1 MIGRLLAAAAFSAVL
16 TGTALAQMAAPPAS
30 NPTASPSAN
39 DASHAVGSPTPLNSS
54 QPATSKPA
62 PSNPTMSQHSAAG
75 SGMSA
80 TKQTAQGHEQENGVA
95 DKLNACEAKPMTERQ
110 ACFDAATRR

>member
-1 MIGRLLAAAAFSAVL
+1 MIGRLLASVAFVVAL
-16 TGTALAQMAAPPAS
+16 GGTALAQMAAPPAS
-30 NPTASPSAN
+30 NPTASPSGN
-39 DASHAVGSPTPLNSS
+39 DASRAVGAPTPLNSS

-62 PSNPTMSQHSAAG
+62 ATSPRSAAG
-75 SGMSA
+75 GGTSA
-80 TKQTAQGHEQENGVA
+80 AKQTAQGHEQENGVA